1 MLLPALGL
9 LLIFTVLYIISG
21 KEYSGIMDHL
31 NNKEDEQYKYIK
43 RFLPVGFFILDRI
56 GYKYSSRYD
65 RKLFLKIS
73 EIYGAK
79 EASFYLKAHMGC
91 KIVFL
96 ILAVFIVM
104 VLNRGI
110 IFSISFIA
118 AILFVHDIELDKRVK
133 KRRMSILKDFPDFVN
148 KLALLINAGL
158 TVRRAWEKIAEDKK
172 NSSDFYREA
181 ALVMSEIKAGKP
193 EIKAYEDFAKRC
205 RVSEVARFVTVILQ
219 NIRKGNAE
227 LVYILRVISNE
238 CWEMRK
244 NAAKRLGEEA
254 AAKMVLPLMLMF
266 IAILII
272 LATPAILTISQM

>member
-96 ILAVFIVM
+96 ILALFIVM

-158 TVRRAWEKIAEDKK
+158 TVRRAWEKIAEDRK

>member
-56 GYKYSSRYD
+56 GYKYSFRYD
-65 RKLFLKIS
+65 RKLFLKFS

-158 TVRRAWEKIAEDKK
+158 TVRRAWEKIAEDRK

>member
-158 TVRRAWEKIAEDKK
+158 TVRRAWEKIAEDRK

>member
-1 MLLPALGL
+1 
-9 LLIFTVLYIISG
+9 
-21 KEYSGIMDHL
+21 
-31 NNKEDEQYKYIK
+31 
-43 RFLPVGFFILDRI
+43 
-56 GYKYSSRYD
+56 
-65 RKLFLKIS
+65 
-73 EIYGAK
+73 
-79 EASFYLKAHMGC
+79 
-91 KIVFL
+91 
-96 ILAVFIVM
+96 
-104 VLNRGI
+104 
-110 IFSISFIA
+110 
-118 AILFVHDIELDKRVK
+118 
-133 KRRMSILKDFPDFVN
+133 MSILKDFPDFVN

-158 TVRRAWEKIAEDKK
+158 TVRRAWEKIAEDRK